1 VNAMT
6 TVGLAGP
13 PSLGAANAPPSV
25 GGPGEAKPFAG
36 VLQGQGPQ
44 PPPVAAMAN
53 GEPPGPQPGSLDL
66 QALLQAL
73 LGQLSQTGGQTE
85 PTDETQLDRTTGVGT
100 NGTDD
105 QQAAMPDLGP
115 LMAVMQHA
123 LPVLLAAAEQTPHG
137 AAVAASRQVPVGPA
151 GPASAVAH
159 AVFEAK
165 RGLPTTEVGSPQ
177 APTVV
182 PSNLD
187 ASTGE
192 QLTAPVAAPAIATT
206 APAGSAPAGSSP
218 VEVAAVVDVAPATDT
233 AVAAVTTE
241 SPVSEAEPVD
251 PIVEVA
257 ETLRGEGESAET
269 RQRHLPDHPAAAS
282 PRSVEVR
289 ADGQTQVTATQPL
302 TSRPLEAASAGPT
315 ASAAAAGAPTTEAD
329 VFTAELAS
337 TVRRATL
344 LGDREL
350 RLLLNPPELG
360 HLDVR
365 IVESP
370 NGLRVVLEAT
380 SAEARELIE
389 RQLPALRAGLEA
401 RDLRVDRL
409 QVERPTQQLASGT
422 GDDLAGGMQHGMPDH
437 RGSDGAGRESVP
449 WSPVASLAGGRVAA
463 DGAPNALA
471 AATPAGSRA
480 QAAAANGRVDVL
492 V

>member
-1 VNAMT
+1 MT

-73 LGQLSQTGGQTE
+73 LGQLSQTSSQTE

-100 NGTDD
+100 NGIDD

-159 AVFEAK
+159 AVVEAK
-165 RGLPTTEVGSPQ
+165 RGLPTTAVSSPQ

-192 QLTAPVAAPAIATT
+192 HVAAPAIAPAVATT
-206 APAGSAPAGSSP
+206 VPADADPIDVP
-218 VEVAAVVDVAPATDT
+218 AVVDATPAVDSAVDAAVATVTEEAPA
-233 AVAAVTTE
+233 
-241 SPVSEAEPVD
+241 SEAETVD

-257 ETLRGEGESAET
+257 EALTDEAEPAET
-269 RQRHLPDHPAAAS
+269 RQRQLPDHPAAAS

-289 ADGQTQVTATQPL
+289 ADGQAQVTATQPL
-302 TSRPLEAASAGPT
+302 TSRPLEAAST
-315 ASAAAAGAPTTEAD
+315 APAADTGAPTTEAD

-370 NGLRVVLEAT
+370 DGLRVVLEAT

-401 RDLRVDRL
+401 RDLRIDRL
-409 QVERPTQQLASGT
+409 QVERPTQQVASGA
-422 GDDLAGGMQHGMPDH
+422 GNDLDGGMQHGMPDH
-437 RGSDGAGRESVP
+437 RGSDGTGRESVP
-449 WSPVASLAGGRVAA
+449 WSPVASLAGGRAAA
-463 DGAPNALA
+463 DGGPNAVA